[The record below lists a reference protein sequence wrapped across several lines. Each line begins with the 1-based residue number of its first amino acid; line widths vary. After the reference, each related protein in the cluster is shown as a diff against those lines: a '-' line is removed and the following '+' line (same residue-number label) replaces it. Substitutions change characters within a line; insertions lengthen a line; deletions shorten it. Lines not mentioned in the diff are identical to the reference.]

1 MHRDFWQTERFS
13 PPQKQNRQ
21 RSFMN
26 IDSDTAL
33 ILFLVLILQKE
44 KSDPLLT
51 MALLYIL
58 T

>member
-1 MHRDFWQTERFS
+1 MHRDFWQAEAHS
-13 PPQKQNRQ
+13 PPQRQNRQ
-21 RSFMN
+21 RPFMN

-44 KSDPLLT
+44 KNDPLLT